1 MIINKIKN
9 LIYRF
14 SRKLY
19 TLSRDEVNNQME
31 TNGESWLQ
39 DNILKIYSHSSNFKK
54 SGSPL
59 IIFDIGANIGDW
71 TKMLLT
77 KVSDTEINKNINI
90 HCFEP
95 AIKTFEKLKENLGN
109 NDNVFLWEWAISDV
123 DGFSEIF
130 VNFSTSGTN
139 SLHKSVGF
147 KGYSEKIQVTTP
159 QKFIDLNNINYVN
172 FVKIDVEGH
181 DFNVLRGLE
190 NLLRTSSVDVIQF
203 EYNHRWLFNNRSL
216 LDVFE
221 LIKPYNYSLCK
232 LTAKKLLKYKDWHPE
247 IDRFF
252 EGNYV
257 IINEKCLNQVDYL
270 NAEYGKSNELI
281 YFK

>member
-109 NDNVFLWEWAISDV
+109 NDNVFLWE
-123 DGFSEIF
+123 
-130 VNFSTSGTN
+130 
-139 SLHKSVGF
+139 
-147 KGYSEKIQVTTP
+147 
-159 QKFIDLNNINYVN
+159 
-172 FVKIDVEGH
+172 
-181 DFNVLRGLE
+181 
-190 NLLRTSSVDVIQF
+190 
-203 EYNHRWLFNNRSL
+203 
-216 LDVFE
+216 
-221 LIKPYNYSLCK
+221 
-232 LTAKKLLKYKDWHPE
+232 
-247 IDRFF
+247 
-252 EGNYV
+252 
-257 IINEKCLNQVDYL
+257 
-270 NAEYGKSNELI
+270 
-281 YFK
+281 